1 VRHSSPEVLKF
12 NHDRAIKIIQSVI
25 GISEKYGIVNSNG
38 IQKVFDWRIRYPKK
52 YEDVYNLINEDM
64 IPGGLSDGM
73 DISDIASHHSVDV
86 SVIEKELEKGMKVE
100 LEHTSDE
107 KIAKEIAIDHLYEDP
122 KYYTKL
128 STIEENTVK
137 YLQKSLGVSR
147 EKMPQISSSDVHN
160 YVEYL
165 RKHGVNVKGSSI
177 PISKIGMTQ
186 KDINT
191 EKVKALLGT
200 EVHNLS
206 KPVII
211 SKDNYILDGHHRVV
225 ALYNIDN
232 NFKLKTIKVNLPI
245 QKLLDITHGYPKVSY
260 KTIHEY
266 GRVDNRHK
274 APSKTATVPR
284 LDDPEEKTNLS
295 EINTGIFRGKIK
307 IGGEPVEVEVELY
320 GADNKTKQFLTKII
334 HIDPKYRS
342 RFPIGSTLPIPSR
355 IFRMPGGGWVRV
367 KTKGQFEIQ
376 EGSDIGTLGGGN
388 NSARWTPPGKS
399 KKLGI
404 EQLSGYIQKDFPVA
418 DSMDISGEKDHWMSS
433 SVNAKFHN
441 KVRAKRDISGNLV
454 LEGIGD
460 KLEAKY
466 GVEADVYEYG
476 DYIELSK
483 VVVPKDKRGS
493 GIGTKFMDDLIK
505 YAESTNKDIF
515 LTPSSDFGGS
525 KGRLIQFYKGFGF
538 KPNSGKHRDFRSRNT
553 MVLHTEGKLGG
564 MITESGSLPGV
575 IPIPANLADPII
587 KDFIKNI
594 VIPSKAVDPD
604 TITGLG
610 STRQILKNLPGA
622 KKIAGDLDLVAVA
635 TVDRKSSIS
644 DLTSKAKSM
653 GLDYQIAFGNV
664 FSVGYPFKGNKY
676 QVDLMVSEASDDNSV
691 YNYMVKFRY
700 WSDESGEQN
709 TPFTLKGAHRSELTR
724 TIIKAV
730 GLSATERGFSEFKW
744 NDKYDTVD
752 KLSDELNKKAD
763 KFRDETKK
771 RETKEV
777 ASLIKTRLG
786 DIKRLRNLLAD
797 KDGIIVNRYPHSLFK
812 NLPLGYDVLTDIL
825 FDKIE
830 GRDNWEKLLDKKFGI
845 TNTLERMRKFDDVV
859 DLIKELLKKKVLTP
873 TSVVYAFREMKKN
886 FNTGKAAGNWNSD
899 LENYIEKSFGF
910 LKNRW

>member
-1 VRHSSPEVLKF
+1 MRKDNFLTPSAELKFENTSGNDWSIFRLNSGKKWFATRYNKANKQPDEYRADVRYSSPEVLKF

-73 DISDIASHHSVDV
+73 DISDIASHHSVDI

-260 KTIHEY
+260 KTIHENI
-266 GRVDNRHK
+266 RFN
-274 APSKTATVPR
+274 S
-284 LDDPEEKTNLS
+284 
-295 EINTGIFRGKIK
+295 
-307 IGGEPVEVEVELY
+307 
-320 GADNKTKQFLTKII
+320 NKKVN
-334 HIDPKYRS
+334 S
-342 RFPIGSTLPIPSR
+342 
-355 IFRMPGGGWVRV
+355 
-367 KTKGQFEIQ
+367 EIQ

-493 GIGTKFMDDLIK
+493 GIGTKFMEDLIK

-553 MVLHTEGKLGG
+553 MVLHTEGKMGG

-635 TVDRKSSIS
+635 TVDRKAAIA

-777 ASLIKTRLG
+777 ASLIKNRLG

-797 KDGIIVNRYPHSLFK
+797 RDGIIINRYPHSLFK
-812 NLPLGYDVLTDIL
+812 NLPLGYEVLTDVL